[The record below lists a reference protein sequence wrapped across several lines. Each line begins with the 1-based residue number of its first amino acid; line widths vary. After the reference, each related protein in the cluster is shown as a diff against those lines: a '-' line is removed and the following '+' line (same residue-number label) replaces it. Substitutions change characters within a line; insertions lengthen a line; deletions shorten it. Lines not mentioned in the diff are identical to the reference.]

1 MVVANTPIH
10 RKEATRM
17 CHSNQESLRQQVQ
30 FLRRQ
35 FLQDGDLPFTNVLTE
50 EVIAQALTAVTGWLD
65 RVFSPL
71 VTLWVFLG
79 QVLGADHS
87 CRAAVARLIAHRLA
101 EGQRPC
107 SAETGAYCQ
116 ARKRLPESF
125 FADVACQ
132 TGRALEANADARWLW
147 KGRHVY
153 LFDGTTVTM
162 PDTRENQQAYPQVYN
177 QKPGL
182 GFPIARLGAL
192 ISLACGAVVNLGFCQ
207 YAGKG
212 QGEVSLLRRLW
223 DSLRPGDVLLT
234 DALLGNWANLV
245 MLQARGV
252 ELVGRLNKAHRKAD
266 FRRGQ
271 RLGQD
276 DHVVQWRK
284 PTSIRSLD
292 REAYHALPEFI
303 TVRETRIRVQQPG
316 FRTRSIVVVTTL
328 LDPEQTTKED
338 LATLYRARWH
348 NELDLRSLKS
358 AMQMRELRC
367 KTPELVRKEVWA
379 HILAY
384 NLIRTVMAQ
393 AAARHGVEPRSISFT
408 GAMQTLEAFQ
418 PLLEFGATQ
427 DAAGRL
433 RLYHDLL
440 DAIATHRV
448 GDRPDRY
455 EPRREKAETQS
466 LRLADQAP
474 RRDETQDGERRYQE
488 LSAIRHIDRRIGA
501 VRATSLQGYSSVIV
515 VDALLALDGYSAVGW
530 RSRRSDTRHLTET
543 EGVESSALLVLLLP
557 LPQGLEVFGSR
568 SCNLGLHGREDDEGR
583 VPLPTRLGLEDR
595 LAFLLQGD
603 RYRGCADQRPSRT
616 P

>member
-1 MVVANTPIH
+1 M
-10 RKEATRM
+10 R
-17 CHSNQESLRQQVQ
+17 HSNRTAFRAQVN

-50 EVIAQALTAVTGWLD
+50 QVIAQALTALRGWLD
-65 RVFSPL
+65 RIFSPL
-71 VTLWVFLG
+71 VTLWAFLG
-79 QVLGADHS
+79 QVLSADHS
-87 CRAAVARLIAHRLA
+87 CRAAVARLIAHRLSR
-101 EGQRPC
+101 GQRPC

-116 ARKRLPESF
+116 ARQRLPESF
-125 FADVACQ
+125 FADVACSV
-132 TGRALEANADARWLW
+132 GRRLDDQADRRWLW
-147 KGRHVY
+147 KGRRVY

-162 PDTRENQQAYPQVYN
+162 PDTPANQAAYPQVYN

-182 GFPIARLGAL
+182 GFPIVRLGAL

-223 DSLRPGDVLLT
+223 DVLCPGDVLLG
-234 DALLGNWANLV
+234 DRLLANWATLV
-245 MLQARGV
+245 LLRQRGV
-252 ELVGRLNKAHRKAD
+252 ELVGRLNTAHRRAD
-266 FRRGQ
+266 FRRGR
-271 RLGQD
+271 RLGPD
-276 DHVVQWRK
+276 DHLVRWPK

-303 TVRETRIRVQQPG
+303 TVRETRIRVRQPG

-393 AAARHGVEPRSISFT
+393 AAARHGVGPRTISFT

-418 PLLEFGATQ
+418 PLLEFGAAQ
-427 DAAGRL
+427 DAAGRA

-440 DAIATHRV
+440 DAIASHRV

-455 EPRREKAETQS
+455 EPRVKK
-466 LRLADQAP
+466 
-474 RRDETQDGERRYQE
+474 RRRNHY
-488 LSAIRHIDRRIGA
+488 
-501 VRATSLQGYSSVIV
+501 
-515 VDALLALDGYSAVGW
+515 GW
-530 RSRRSDTRHLTET
+530 LTEPRAEMKRKMAKGVT
-543 EGVESSALLVLLLP
+543 EI
-557 LPQGLEVFGSR
+557 
-568 SCNLGLHGREDDEGR
+568 
-583 VPLPTRLGLEDR
+583 
-595 LAFLLQGD
+595 
-603 RYRGCADQRPSRT
+603 
-616 P
+616 

>member
-1 MVVANTPIH
+1 MRYANRGPF
-10 RKEATRM
+10 RA
-17 CHSNQESLRQQVQ
+17 QVN

-50 EVIAQALTAVTGWLD
+50 KVIARALATLTGWLD
-65 RVFSPL
+65 RIFSPL

-79 QVLGADHS
+79 QVLSADHS

-101 EGQRPC
+101 RGQRPC
-107 SAETGAYCQ
+107 SAATGAYCQ
-116 ARKRLPESF
+116 ARQRLPESF
-125 FADVACQ
+125 CADVARH
-132 TGRALEANADARWLW
+132 TGRALEGDVDPQWLW
-147 KGRHVY
+147 KGRRVHVY
-153 LFDGTTVTM
+153 DGSSVSM
-162 PDTRENQQAYPQVYN
+162 PDTPENQAEYPQPIC

-182 GFPIARLGAL
+182 GFPLARIAAVF
-192 ISLACGAVVNLGFCQ
+192 SLACGALLDVGICR

-223 DSLRPGDVLLT
+223 DSLRPGDILLT
-234 DALLGNWANLV
+234 DALLVNWANLV
-245 MLQARGV
+245 MLQERGL
-252 ELVGRLNKAHRKAD
+252 EFVGRLNKAHRKAD

-271 RLGQD
+271 RLGPE

-292 REAYHALPEFI
+292 RQEYHALPEFI
-303 TVRETRIRVQQPG
+303 TVGETRIQVLQPG
-316 FRTRSIVVVTTL
+316 FRTRSIVVVTSL

-367 KTPELVRKEVWA
+367 KTPELVRKEVWT

-393 AAARHGVEPRSISFT
+393 AAARHGVAPRSLSFT

-418 PLLEFGATQ
+418 PLLEFGAAQ
-427 DAAGRL
+427 DVTSRL

-455 EPRREKAETQS
+455 EPRVKKRRRNHYGWLNKPRAEMK
-466 LRLADQAP
+466 RKMAK
-474 RRDETQDGERRYQE
+474 
-488 LSAIRHIDRRIGA
+488 
-501 VRATSLQGYSSVIV
+501 
-515 VDALLALDGYSAVGW
+515 
-530 RSRRSDTRHLTET
+530 
-543 EGVESSALLVLLLP
+543 GV
-557 LPQGLEVFGSR
+557 
-568 SCNLGLHGREDDEGR
+568 
-583 VPLPTRLGLEDR
+583 TKI
-595 LAFLLQGD
+595 
-603 RYRGCADQRPSRT
+603 
-616 P
+616 

>member
-1 MVVANTPIH
+1 M
-10 RKEATRM
+10 RQ
-17 CHSNQESLRQQVQ
+17 SSQENSRQQVQ

-35 FLQDGDLPFTNVLTE
+35 FLQDGDLPFTDVLTE
-50 EVIAQALTAVTGWLD
+50 EAIGQALAAVTGWLD
-65 RVFSPL
+65 RIFSPL

-79 QVLGADHS
+79 QVLSADHS
-87 CRAAVARLIAHRLA
+87 CRAAVARLLAHRLSR
-101 EGQRPC
+101 GQRPC

-116 ARKRLPESF
+116 ARRRLPETF
-125 FADVACQ
+125 FADVACSV
-132 TGRALEANADARWLW
+132 GRALDARTERDWLW
-147 KGRHVY
+147 KERRVY

-182 GFPIARLGAL
+182 GFPIARIGAV

-223 DSLRPGDVLLT
+223 DVLRPGDVLLGDRLMANWAT
-234 DALLGNWANLV
+234 IVLLGE
-245 MLQARGV
+245 RGIDMV
-252 ELVGRLNKAHRKAD
+252 SRLNTAHRRAD
-266 FRRGQ
+266 FRHGQ
-271 RLGQD
+271 RLGPD
-276 DHVVQWRK
+276 DHLVRWAK

-292 REAYHALPEFI
+292 REAYQTLPEFI
-303 TVRETRIRVQQPG
+303 TVRETRIRVRQPG
-316 FRTRSIVVVTTL
+316 FQTRSIVVVTTL
-328 LDPEQTTKED
+328 LDPEQVTKED

-367 KTPELVRKEVWA
+367 KTPELVRKEVWT

-384 NLIRTVMAQ
+384 NLIRTVMTQ
-393 AAARHGVEPRSISFT
+393 AAARYGVAPRTISFT

-418 PLLEFGATQ
+418 PLLEFGAAQ

-455 EPRREKAETQS
+455 EPRVKK
-466 LRLADQAP
+466 
-474 RRDETQDGERRYQE
+474 
-488 LSAIRHIDRRIGA
+488 
-501 VRATSLQGYSSVIV
+501 
-515 VDALLALDGYSAVGW
+515 
-530 RSRRSDTRHLTET
+530 RRSNHYGWLTEPRA
-543 EGVESSALLVLLLP
+543 EMKRKMAKGVIK
-557 LPQGLEVFGSR
+557 
-568 SCNLGLHGREDDEGR
+568 N
-583 VPLPTRLGLEDR
+583 
-595 LAFLLQGD
+595 
-603 RYRGCADQRPSRT
+603 
-616 P
+616 